1 MAQIVKSENGY
12 WVGKEL
18 YPGET
23 YISSDPVRYFHPREK
38 FSRPTFDEVRLDI
51 SNLFTVEISENTP
64 DEVKRKLF
72 TELCNSKFGMLY
84 VLDHKSPFGIQRV
97 IDPPVS
103 SEQ

>member
-1 MAQIVKSENGY
+1 MAQIVKPENGY

-23 YISSDPVRYFHPREK
+23 HISFDPVRYFHPREK
-38 FSRPTFDEVRLDI
+38 FARPTFDEVRLDI
-51 SNLFTVEISENTP
+51 SNLFSVEISENTP
-64 DEVKRKLF
+64 DEVKRAIF

-84 VLDHKSPFGIQRV
+84 VLDYQSPFGIQRV